1 MVIRI
6 GEFRAAEGEGQAL
19 HQFLLS
25 LAPYIT
31 ASKGCLAYEVLRQ
44 QDNNDLFA
52 VIERWQS
59 IEDHRA
65 SVNGFPVDEMQAA
78 MSLFASPPKGTYYY
92 GDG

>member
-1 MVIRI
+1 M
-6 GEFRAAEGEGQAL
+6 
-19 HQFLLS
+19 HQLLLS

-59 IEDHRA
+59 IEEHRLM
-65 SVNGFPVDEMQAA
+65 V
-78 MSLFASPPKGTYYY
+78 SL
-92 GDG
+92 